1 MRHLVGV
8 LLAIVLAAAVFFAAS
23 WGYVKLLLGPLGPL
37 PAGGGSLL
45 HHTTILEGLGALA
58 GVGLVA
64 GLLIALPRVSPLASG
79 LPGLVL
85 LAWTGL
91 YIFSVRRAVQ
101 YIPLKTHAYGMG
113 FQALLF
119 DGILAMAGLAMIIPL
134 FVPSRWR
141 LTQATSAAGP
151 VRGAGFDGDL
161 SRLSGHPDPG
171 RWGRAHVRLG
181 ADQATAAGQ
190 SRPRAGPLGPRG
202 PRRSRGFRRSRRSRL
217 GRPAVGPL
225 RRPGSP
231 HRQVSGFQRL
241 LRRQRSGNVTV
252 QQDVADPGGHAAAW
266 HQAFCGGSGQA
277 AWNCS
282 ASVDPASATVSAFGE
297 MAEVT
302 RSK

>member
-23 WGYVKLLLGPLGPL
+23 WGYVKLLLGPLGSPL

-45 HHTTILEGLGALA
+45 HHTAILEGLGTLA

-79 LPGLVL
+79 LPGLAL

-101 YIPLKTHAYGMG
+101 YIPLKTHPYGMG

-119 DGILAMAGLAMIIPL
+119 DGILAMAGLVMIIPL

-141 LTQATSAAGP
+141 LTPATFAAGP

-161 SRLSGHPDPG
+161 SGLPGHPDPG

-181 ADQATAAGQ
+181 SDQAAAAGQ
-190 SRPRAGPLGPRG
+190 SRPLAGPLGSRG
-202 PRRSRGFRRSRRSRL
+202 PGRSRVPPVPPRATG
-217 GRPAVGPL
+217 
-225 RRPGSP
+225 RRPHP
-231 HRQVSGFQRL
+231 LAPSGRL
-241 LRRQRSGNVTV
+241 VHTDR
-252 QQDVADPGGHAAAW
+252 
-266 HQAFCGGSGQA
+266 
-277 AWNCS
+277 
-282 ASVDPASATVSAFGE
+282 
-297 MAEVT
+297 
-302 RSK
+302 